1 MSNITELE
9 EVLRKNNYTIE
20 QVNQWAAENYE
31 KISSNTPLAIK
42 LFLQLHGVTLAPPK
56 LPTPPAPRVSLS
68 EVFPG
73 QSCQIEVVLVQEI
86 ESRSYLGCSKCWNK
100 VCKCYDSP
108 GEMRQLSWR
117 SYLAGDSSGEE
128 IITFCPDIQ
137 IPLEIGKFYVCEGSK
152 KSDGEPFTVFR
163 LYGENSNPP
172 PQALTPPP
180 PLPKP
185 ASTVLE
191 PVAPSK
197 PPVTVTKEKNQS
209 STTTETGVSKC
220 QYCDRQFKSPLA
232 IKAHIW
238 QSHKDE
244 ARGVPKTEQHPPSQP
259 KTVETTPSVKTVS
272 IQAPQ
277 QQQFPDTAIS
287 LAKIKGLSKKPLDEL
302 KQTLASKGYKDID
315 IDGLLKVA
323 GIEVGPDGRLFKKT
337 S

>member
-42 LFLQLHGVTLAPPK
+42 LFLQLHGVALAPPK

-73 QSCQIEVVLVQEI
+73 QGYQIEIVLVQEI

-117 SYLAGDSSGEE
+117 SYLAGDSSSEE

-137 IPLEIGKFYVCEGSK
+137 IPLEIGKFYTVEGSK
-152 KSDGEPFTVFR
+152 KADGEPFTVFR

-172 PQALTPPP
+172 SPPQALTPPP
-180 PLPKP
+180 SKP
-185 ASTVLE
+185 A
-191 PVAPSK
+191 
-197 PPVTVTKEKNQS
+197 VTVTKEKGQP
-209 STTTETGVSKC
+209 STTTEVSGVSKC
-220 QYCDRQFKSPLA
+220 QYCDRQFKSPPA
-232 IKAHIW
+232 MKAHIW

-244 ARGVPKTEQHPPSQP
+244 ARGVPKAEQHPPSQP
-259 KTVETTPSVKTVS
+259 KTVETPPSVKAVS
-272 IQAPQ
+272 IQSPQ

-315 IDGLLKVA
+315 IDGLLRVA